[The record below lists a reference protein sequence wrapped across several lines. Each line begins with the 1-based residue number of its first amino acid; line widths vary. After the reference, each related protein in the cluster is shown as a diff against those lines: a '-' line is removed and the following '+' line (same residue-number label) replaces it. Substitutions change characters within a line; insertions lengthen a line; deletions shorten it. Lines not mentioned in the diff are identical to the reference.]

1 MTETTFRLFAQSAT
15 TGRVQGKGVK
25 ANERRREMKLSE
37 AIEKLKWLGE
47 QISPSPIKEAID
59 TVVAELEKTTY
70 TAEDMVDFHRW
81 MKEGIYK
88 NKVGIRFNGEFVK
101 YIEGIPVTLSNEQ
114 VIKLWEK
121 QK

>member
-70 TAEDMVDFHRW
+70 TAEEIQDFAEW
-81 MKEGIYK
+81 CSKNAELVADNEWVVYYGEGNTYK
-88 NKVGIRFNGEFVK
+88 ATTAQLREMWEQEGGEK
-101 YIEGIPVTLSNEQ
+101 
-114 VIKLWEK
+114 
-121 QK
+121 

>member
-1 MTETTFRLFAQSAT
+1 M
-15 TGRVQGKGVK
+15 
-25 ANERRREMKLSE
+25 NDKLEE
-37 AIEKLKWLGE
+37 AIEKLKWLSE

-59 TVVAELEKTTY
+59 TVVSEVEKPTY

-101 YIEGIPVTLSNEQ
+101 YIEGIPVTLSTEQ
-114 VIKLWEK
+114 VIKLWEE

>member
-1 MTETTFRLFAQSAT
+1 MTEKSGQL
-15 TGRVQGKGVK
+15 
-25 ANERRREMKLSE
+25 NE
-37 AIEKLKWLGE
+37 AIKVLEELKRLSTVPIVIKSCINTKLLN
-47 QISPSPIKEAID
+47 EAID
-59 TVVAELEKTTY
+59 TVVSEVEKPTY

-101 YIEGIPVTLSNEQ
+101 YIEGIPVTLSTEQ
-114 VIKLWEK
+114 VIKLWEE

>member
-1 MTETTFRLFAQSAT
+1 
-15 TGRVQGKGVK
+15 
-25 ANERRREMKLSE
+25 MKLSE

-88 NKVGIRFNGEFVK
+88 NKVGIRYNGDFVQF
-101 YIEGIPVTLSNEQ
+101 IEGIPVTLSNEQ
-114 VIKLWEK
+114 VIKLWEE

>member
-1 MTETTFRLFAQSAT
+1 
-15 TGRVQGKGVK
+15 
-25 ANERRREMKLSE
+25 MKLKE

-59 TVVAELEKTTY
+59 TVVSEVEKPSY

-88 NKVGIRFNGEFVK
+88 NKVGIRYNGDFVQ
-101 YIEGIPVTLSNEQ
+101 YIEGIPVTLSTEQ
-114 VIKLWEK
+114 VIKLWEE